1 MRRGNCPEA
10 LHVWGGGGSVLPP
23 PPAVITGFLPAPCSS
38 WILFIS
44 MERKFSLD
52 VKGGGGVGREAKEN
66 FLYMETKTGRE
77 TFSFIKIIFSS
88 PLR

>member
-1 MRRGNCPEA
+1 MVITDLRRYT
-10 LHVWGGGGSVLPP
+10 WGGGSVLPALLQLLNRFP
-23 PPAVITGFLPAPCSS
+23 PPPPLLAFAA
-38 WILFIS
+38 

-52 VKGGGGVGREAKEN
+52 VKGGGGVGRGANEN

-77 TFSFIKIIFSS
+77 TFSFSKIIFSS

>member
-1 MRRGNCPEA
+1 M
-10 LHVWGGGGSVLPP
+10 GGGGSVLPALLQLLNRFP
-23 PPAVITGFLPAPCSS
+23 PPAPPPLLAFAA
-38 WILFIS
+38 

-52 VKGGGGVGREAKEN
+52 VKGGGGVGRGANEN

-77 TFSFIKIIFSS
+77 TFSFSKIIFSS

>member
-1 MRRGNCPEA
+1 M
-10 LHVWGGGGSVLPP
+10 GGGVCTPRPPTAVKPVSPPLPP
-23 PPAVITGFLPAPCSS
+23 PLLAFAA
-38 WILFIS
+38 

-52 VKGGGGVGREAKEN
+52 VKGGGGVGRGANEN

-77 TFSFIKIIFSS
+77 TFSFSKIIFSS

>member
-1 MRRGNCPEA
+1 MGR
-10 LHVWGGGGSVLPP
+10 GGGGVCTPRPPTAVKPVSSPPSPPSPP
-23 PPAVITGFLPAPCSS
+23 PLLAFAA
-38 WILFIS
+38 

-52 VKGGGGVGREAKEN
+52 VKGGGGVGRGANEN

-77 TFSFIKIIFSS
+77 TFSFSKIIFSS

>member
-1 MRRGNCPEA
+1 M
-10 LHVWGGGGSVLPP
+10 GGGSVLPALLQLLNRFP
-23 PPAVITGFLPAPCSS
+23 PPPPPPLLAFAA
-38 WILFIS
+38 

-52 VKGGGGVGREAKEN
+52 VKGGGGVGRGANEN

-77 TFSFIKIIFSS
+77 TFSFSKIIFSS

>member
-1 MRRGNCPEA
+1 M
-10 LHVWGGGGSVLPP
+10 GGGVCTPRPPTAVKPVSSPPLPP
-23 PPAVITGFLPAPCSS
+23 PLLAFAA
-38 WILFIS
+38 

-52 VKGGGGVGREAKEN
+52 VKGGGGVGRGANEN

-77 TFSFIKIIFSS
+77 TFSFSKIIFSS